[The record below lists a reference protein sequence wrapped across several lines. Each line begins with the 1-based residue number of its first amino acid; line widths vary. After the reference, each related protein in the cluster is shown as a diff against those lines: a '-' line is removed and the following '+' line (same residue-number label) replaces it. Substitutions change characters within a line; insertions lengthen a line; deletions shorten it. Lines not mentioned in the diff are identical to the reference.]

1 MEPLLV
7 IAKFLAVAWFAM
19 IPAPTS
25 TVDVTTPDVV
35 YVSNVAAL
43 SEEPET
49 LKVEPQQNPEL
60 AAVPET
66 ITQKE
71 GLQLPLPAGVYE
83 FSDNFGPRCLDV
95 PGASRFHKG
104 IDLAAPYGTPIYA
117 ISSGTITKVVDG
129 HGDVGGTVVLQ
140 ATINGETVSF
150 FYHHMEVSSTFVQEG
165 QQVTAG
171 QQISTVASTG
181 VSSGNH
187 LHLEVWLGGYPGGTQ
202 SNPEPYFQSIN
213 LPVIQNAGFN
223 TVTEDTSCLN
233 TSEGPKNYDTGST
246 PKVSTPPAPAPAQPS
261 APAKPST
268 PEPTQEPS
276 KPTPTP
282 TQPPVV
288 TPTPEPT
295 KPAEPAK
302 PEPTPEPTQ
311 APSSP
316 SPAPVTPQKSPEP
329 TPEPT
334 PSN

>member
-43 SEEPET
+43 SDVPET
-49 LKVEPQQNPEL
+49 SRVEPSQNPQL

-66 ITQKE
+66 VTQKE

-117 ISSGTITKVVDG
+117 IASGTITKVVDG

-140 ATINGETVSF
+140 TTINGEPVSF
-150 FYHHMEVSSTFVQEG
+150 FYHHMEVSSTFVHEG
-165 QQVTAG
+165 QQVNAG

-223 TVTEDTSCLN
+223 TVTENTSCLN

-246 PKVSTPPAPAPAQPS
+246 PKVSAPTAPAPAQPVAPANPS
-261 APAKPST
+261 APAP
-268 PEPTQEPS
+268 QEPS
-276 KPTPTP
+276 KPAPTP

-295 KPAEPAK
+295 KPAEP
-302 PEPTPEPTQ
+302 EPTPEPTQ
-311 APSSP
+311 APPSP
-316 SPAPVTPQKSPEP
+316 SPTPVTPQKSPEP
-329 TPEPT
+329 TPEST